1 MPQLKR
7 RTLAKSYFMPKN
19 TEMKQYGSK
28 YSDLYNIPI
37 DGFFNAAFSVDCV
50 IFGYHAGDLK
60 VLLIQRGVEPYEN
73 FWALPGDLVYPH
85 EDLDDSAHRVLN
97 ELTSVDDVEMTQVH
111 TFGAVNRHPLG
122 RVITISYMA
131 LVEISELNPH
141 AANWAKKT
149 QWHSVK
155 KIPKLAFDH
164 QEILSYAVERLKTL
178 VLEEPI
184 WTKVIPTKFTITDVQ
199 MVFETIL
206 ERKYDKGNFRK
217 KAAQMK
223 FLKKLDETEIGV
235 RHRPSLLHSF
245 DARQFKRFRESGL
258 VMEF

>member
-1 MPQLKR
+1 MRSHSAQALDATGSVHDLRDAQTVLIVDEHDFATRNELAVDAQIDWFFDLLVERDHAARDELQHVFEAHLRAPHFDRDGDLDVEQEIEVAIAFALHALPQL
-7 RTLAKSYFMPKN
+7 PK
-19 TEMKQYGSK
+19 GHG
-28 YSDLYNIPI
+28 L
-37 DGFFNAAFSVDCV
+37 
-50 IFGYHAGDLK
+50 H
-60 VLLIQRGVEPYEN
+60 RGRGEI
-73 FWALPGDLVYPH
+73 
-85 EDLDDSAHRVLN
+85 
-97 ELTSVDDVEMTQVH
+97 
-111 TFGAVNRHPLG
+111 GARLG
-122 RVITISYMA
+122 
-131 LVEISELNPH
+131 EI
-141 AANWAKKT
+141 
-149 QWHSVK
+149 
-155 KIPKLAFDH
+155 
-164 QEILSYAVERLKTL
+164 L